1 MYSVELALGGA
12 DSAADALVLINKG
25 CAALKASCCLSLDL
39 FLCEDKLGIS
49 EGSCACLGEVNS
61 GDLSLGVI
69 IGLDLDV
76 FLIEFDEF
84 VLSGSGQLE
93 V

>member
-12 DSAADALVLINKG
+12 DSAADALVLIHEG

-39 FLCEDKLGIS
+39 FLCKYELGIS

-61 GDLSLGVI
+61 GDLSLGVV
-69 IGLDLDV
+69 IGFDLDV
-76 FLIEFDEF
+76 FLVEFDEF
-84 VLSGSGQLE
+84 VLSGPCQLE